1 MTLHTAIDTLTTAVP
16 GGVLRP
22 GDPAYAESVVSML
35 GPGTPDLVVRPRAAS
50 EVAAAV
56 RTAREHG
63 LGLTIRSGGHSMAG
77 LSTARDGLLL
87 DLRELN
93 RIDLDTST
101 RTVSIGGGAVWGDVA
116 RHLQPHGL
124 ALTSGDTASV
134 GVGGLTVGGGIG
146 WMVRKHGLAIDNLVG
161 AEIVTADGQVR
172 QVSAEEDPDLFWAI
186 RGGGGNFGVVTRFD
200 FRAQEAPVVTF
211 GTVMLALEDAR
222 SLLSAW
228 WALQEG
234 ADERLTTI
242 LTLMPPM
249 QGPAM
254 AMLGICF
261 AGPREEAAPLVDP
274 LVALGRVLGNDV
286 SERPYAEVLA
296 VHEPGDG
303 PPPGLRPRVSNAFLP
318 ALDEEAITRLAAV
331 HDGGAFVS
339 VRALGG
345 AFSRVPVDAT
355 AFAHRSS
362 AVLAIAMRMVPLEV
376 EEPGDAPGWSDVAD
390 LGTGSYVNFIST
402 ATAEDSAAAYPPATL
417 ERLARVKA
425 EVDPDGLFTR
435 AVAVSV

>member
-1 MTLHTAIDTLTTAVP
+1 MTLHQSYEALAAAVP
-16 GGVLRP
+16 GGVFRP
-22 GDPAYAESVVSML
+22 GDPAYEESTLSML
-35 GPGTPDLVVRPRAAS
+35 GQGTPDLVVRPRAAS

-56 RTAREHG
+56 RTAREQG
-63 LGLTIRSGGHSMAG
+63 AGLTIRSGGHSLAG
-77 LSTARDGLLL
+77 LSIARDGLLL

-101 RTVSIGGGAVWGDVA
+101 GTVSIGGGAVWGDVA
-116 RHLQPHGL
+116 RYLQPHGL

-146 WMVRKHGLAIDNLVG
+146 WMVRRHGLAIDNLVG

-172 QVSAEEDPDLFWAI
+172 QVSAEEDPELFWAI
-186 RGGGGNFGVVTRFD
+186 RGGGGSFGVVTRFD

-211 GTVMLALEDAR
+211 GTVVLALEDAR
-222 SLLSAW
+222 SLLGAW

-249 QGPAM
+249 QRPAM

-261 AGPREEAAPLVDP
+261 AGPREQAAPLVDA
-274 LVALGRVLGNDV
+274 LVALGTVLSNDV

-296 VHEPGDG
+296 VHEPGEG
-303 PPPGLRPRVSNAFLP
+303 PQGVRPVMSNTFLP
-318 ALDEEAITRLAAV
+318 ALDEEAIGKVTAV
-331 HDGGAFVS
+331 YESGAMVS

-345 AFSRVPVDAT
+345 AFSRVATDAT
-355 AFAHRSS
+355 AFAHRS
-362 AVLAIAMRMVPLEV
+362 AAAMVLGARFVPVDV
-376 EEPGDAPGWSDVAD
+376 EGPVDITGWAEVAD

-402 ATAEDSAAAYPPATL
+402 ATPEDSAAAYPPATQ

-425 EVDPDGLFTR
+425 AVDPDGLFTR